1 MEEQTSYS
9 DDLFGEVS
17 EADVQEM
24 TEADQPQE
32 EEGTEAKEA
41 APKEEEQAQ
50 DAANDAAKDE
60 EMFTLK
66 YMDEERTFNR
76 ADMITLA
83 QKGMD
88 YERIRERA
96 EREEKRAERGE
107 NLLKIINPLLKDGMS
122 AEQFVNDMAKLA
134 EQNAI
139 QRRAQEL
146 AANGECTDEFALRMA
161 EMEYRQNQLGRM
173 QEEQNR
179 KQAQMEAQR
188 SQVGQFI
195 MQNPAFREKFPDAQ
209 IPDEMVADIRGGM
222 SIGEAWLKYQLE
234 EANGKIKEYE
244 DAKAQQEQQAKNAQ
258 AAAPKLNGDQSMEND
273 PFVMALMGSD

>member
-9 DDLFGEVS
+9 EDLFGEVS

-24 TEADQPQE
+24 TEADQPRE
-32 EEGTEAKEA
+32 EEGTEAKEE
-41 APKEEEQAQ
+41 APKAQEQAQ
-50 DAANDAAKDE
+50 DGADDAAEDE
-60 EMFTLK
+60 ELFTIK
-66 YMDEERTFNR
+66 YMGEDKQLKRE
-76 ADMITLA
+76 DMITLA

-88 YERIRERA
+88 YDRIRGRNEALMSR
-96 EREEKRAERGE
+96 
-107 NLLKIINPLLKDGMS
+107 INPLLQNGMS
-122 AEQFVNDMAKLA
+122 AEQFLDNMAKMA
-134 EQNAI
+134 EENAI
-139 QRRAQEL
+139 QKRAQEL

-161 EMEYRQNQLGRM
+161 EMEYRQNQLGRV

-179 KQAQMEAQR
+179 RQAQMEEQR